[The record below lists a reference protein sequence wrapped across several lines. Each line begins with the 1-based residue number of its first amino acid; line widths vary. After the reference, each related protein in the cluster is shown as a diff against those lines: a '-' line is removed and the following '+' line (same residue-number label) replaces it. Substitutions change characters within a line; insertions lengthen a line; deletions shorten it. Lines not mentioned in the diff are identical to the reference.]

1 MTENVFKK
9 DKNKTDCGRK
19 KLIAAVA
26 AVLSLIV
33 LITVFLLA
41 KNLLFCYASEKL
53 ASDGRY
59 YAAEKYVRMC
69 SGEKADV
76 LEEYVKLRQDI
87 NANYALMIAGFDR
100 DKVEDWRSRAENI
113 RNNSDL
119 LGDGISREAVA
130 LSERLDE
137 ICALLKEYDELR
149 PEAMEL
155 FDIFNEINR
164 LYTKDE
170 SGENPVFTIS
180 AEIAAVD
187 RWETTARKLDI
198 FAAKINDVGK
208 MYLFTYFVKEAQGE
222 AVDLRS
228 AMYGFLAQGY
238 DAYAQIRV
246 TGETVRTFPS
256 IQNGSGETVNLQN
269 KEKYETFMYRDMCGA
284 LAGMLGEFYDS

>member
-1 MTENVFKK
+1 MTENAVKK
-9 DKNKTDCGRK
+9 DKKSADCGKK

-26 AVLSLIV
+26 AVLSLIA
-33 LITVFLLA
+33 LITVFLLV
-41 KNLLFCYASEKL
+41 KNLLFCHVSEKL

-59 YAAEKYVRMC
+59 YAAEKYVNIC
-69 SGEKADV
+69 SGEKADI

-87 NANYALMIAGFDR
+87 NANYALMVAGFDR
-100 DKVEDWRSRAENI
+100 EKIEDWRNKAENVK
-113 RNNSDL
+113 NNSDL
-119 LGDGISREAVA
+119 LSDGISQEATA

-137 ICALLKEYDELR
+137 ICALLKEYDGLR

-187 RWETTARKLDI
+187 RWETTARKLDV
-198 FAAKINDVGK
+198 FSAKINDTGK

-256 IQNGSGETVNLQN
+256 VQNGSGETVNLQ
-269 KEKYETFMYRDMCGA
+269 KKDKYEMFMYRDMCGA